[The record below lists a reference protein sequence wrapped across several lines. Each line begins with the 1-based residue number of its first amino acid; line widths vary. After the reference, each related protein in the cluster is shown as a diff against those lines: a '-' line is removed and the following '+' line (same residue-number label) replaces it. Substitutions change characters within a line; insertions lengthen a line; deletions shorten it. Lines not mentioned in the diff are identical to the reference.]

1 MNFQTILEVGL
12 DWIRDLPFLSAIL
25 VFLLENVVQLVF
37 TVLIGDALVKV
48 FQRNR
53 IAQTPPPVSS
63 FEILLVISSVL
74 LNTLVTLLG
83 WWLWRANL
91 IRIRSSSDF
100 FRIIL
105 DVLVLIVV
113 MDFFM
118 YLLHRVAHH
127 PKIYI
132 FAHRT
137 HHIYENPRPMTL
149 FALNP
154 LEVLGFGGLW
164 LVVLMIYPASILG
177 IVVYLSFN
185 LAFGLVGHLGVEP
198 APWLLQTPGLR
209 YLMTSSFHAG
219 HHHDGAHNFGFY
231 TLVWDKLFGTISAN
245 YFSKAQNSS

>member
-1 MNFQTILEVGL
+1 MSLQTMLEMGL
-12 DWIRDLPFLSAIL
+12 DWIRNVPLWTALL
-25 VFLLENVVQLVF
+25 VFLLENVLQLVF

-48 FQRNR
+48 FKRNR
-53 IAQTPPPVSS
+53 IAEIPSPVSR
-63 FEILLVISSVL
+63 FEILLVISSVV

-83 WWLWRANL
+83 WWLWRADL
-91 IRIRSSSDF
+91 IRIRGSSDVLGVL
-100 FRIIL
+100 L

-118 YLLHRVAHH
+118 YVLHRVAHH
-127 PKIYI
+127 PKIYV

-164 LVVLMIYPASILG
+164 LVVLMLYPASILG

-198 APWLLQTPGLR
+198 APWLLRTPGLR

-231 TLVWDKLFGTISAN
+231 TLVWDKLFGTLEPG
-245 YFSKAQNSS
+245 YFAGSQRSS

>member
-1 MNFQTILEVGL
+1 MNLQTMLEMGL
-12 DWIRDLPFLSAIL
+12 GWIRDLPFVSAVL
-25 VFLLENVVQLVF
+25 LFLLENVVQLVV
-37 TVLIGDALVKV
+37 TVLIGDALVKL
-48 FQRNR
+48 FHRNR
-53 IAQTPPPVSS
+53 IAQIPEPVSS
-63 FEILLVISSVL
+63 FEMLLVISSLL
-74 LNTLVTLLG
+74 LNTLITLVG

-91 IRIRSSSDF
+91 IRIRGSSDAWGVL
-100 FRIIL
+100 L
-105 DVLVLIVV
+105 DVFVLIVV

-127 PKIYI
+127 RLIYP

-137 HHIYENPRPMTL
+137 HHIFENPRPMTL

-164 LVVLMIYPASILG
+164 LAVLIIYPASILG

-198 APWLLQTPGLR
+198 APWLMKTPGLR

-231 TLVWDKLFGTISAN
+231 TLVWDKFFGTLEVN
-245 YFSKAQNSS
+245 YFSKPQNLG

>member
-1 MNFQTILEVGL
+1 MNLQTMLEMGL
-12 DWIRDLPFLSAIL
+12 GWIRDLPFVSAVL
-25 VFLLENVVQLVF
+25 LFLLENVVQLVV
-37 TVLIGDALVKV
+37 TVLIGDALVKL
-48 FQRNR
+48 FHRNR
-53 IAQTPPPVSS
+53 IAQIPEPVSS
-63 FEILLVISSVL
+63 FEMLLVISSVL
-74 LNTLVTLLG
+74 LNTLITLVG

-91 IRIRSSSDF
+91 IRIRGSSDAWGVL
-100 FRIIL
+100 L
-105 DVLVLIVV
+105 DVFVLIVV

-127 PKIYI
+127 RLIYP

-137 HHIYENPRPMTL
+137 HHIFENPRPMTL

-164 LVVLMIYPASILG
+164 LAVLIIYPASILG

-198 APWLLQTPGLR
+198 APWLMKTPGLR

-231 TLVWDKLFGTISAN
+231 TLVWDKLFGT
-245 YFSKAQNSS
+245 QNLG

>member
-1 MNFQTILEVGL
+1 MLETGL
-12 DWIRDLPFLSAIL
+12 DWIRGLPLFTAVL

-37 TVLIGDALVKV
+37 TVLIGDALVKL
-48 FQRNR
+48 FRRNR
-53 IAQTPPPVSS
+53 IAQIPPPVSS

-91 IRIRSSSDF
+91 IRIRGSSDF
-100 FRIIL
+100 LGVLL
-105 DVLVLIVV
+105 DVFVLIVV

-118 YLLHRVAHH
+118 YVLHRVAHH
-127 PKIYI
+127 PKIYA

-164 LVVLMIYPASILG
+164 LVVLMVYPASILG
-177 IVVYLSFN
+177 IVVYLTFN

-198 APWLLQTPGLR
+198 APWLMRTPGLQ

-219 HHHDGAHNFGFY
+219 HHHDAVHNFGFY
-231 TLVWDKLFGTISAN
+231 SLVWDKLFGTLEAG
-245 YFSKAQNSS
+245 YFPNARDSV

>member
-1 MNFQTILEVGL
+1 MLEFAL
-12 DWIRDLPFLSAIL
+12 DWIRDLSFLSAVL
-25 VFLLENVVQLVF
+25 VFLLENVVQLIF

-53 IAQTPPPVSS
+53 IAQTPPPVSR

-91 IRIRSSSDF
+91 IRIRGSSDF
-100 FRIIL
+100 FGIVL
-105 DVLVLIVV
+105 DVLILIVV